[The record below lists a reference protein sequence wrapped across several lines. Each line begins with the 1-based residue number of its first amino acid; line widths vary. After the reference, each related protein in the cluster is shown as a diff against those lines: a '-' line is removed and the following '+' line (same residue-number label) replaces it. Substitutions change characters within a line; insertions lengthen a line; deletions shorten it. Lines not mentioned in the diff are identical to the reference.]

1 MKTKL
6 SDADSLPHETGGAAF
21 LPNNIGDAAFLP
33 QNNINDFRQECRNS
47 YQFLEKNQY
56 VHIWGTNLPHWH
68 QDGKTQF
75 VTFRLADSIP
85 QSKIEELKVYKQEW
99 MKAHPF
105 PWSQEVQEEYNHN
118 ILVKCDR
125 WIDAGYGSC
134 ILKRPDIRKIVEDAL
149 LFYDGKRYIIHC
161 YVIMPNHVHV
171 LLTPIDGHNVTS
183 VFSRVKGFSA
193 HSINKVLGQ
202 KGTIWQP
209 GIFDRIVR
217 NLNNFLHYI
226 VYIQNNPQ
234 YLDPDEYTLGGA
246 AFLPQNDNNDF
257 RQECRN
263 S

>member
-6 SDADSLPHETGGAAF
+6 SDAAFLPHEIGDAAFLPHKIGDAAFLPQKIGDADSLPHETGGAAF

-105 PWSQEVQEEYNHN
+105 PWSQEVQEEYT
-118 ILVKCDR
+118 
-125 WIDAGYGSC
+125 G
-134 ILKRPDIRKIVEDAL
+134 
-149 LFYDGKRYIIHC
+149 
-161 YVIMPNHVHV
+161 
-171 LLTPIDGHNVTS
+171 
-183 VFSRVKGFSA
+183 
-193 HSINKVLGQ
+193 
-202 KGTIWQP
+202 
-209 GIFDRIVR
+209 
-217 NLNNFLHYI
+217 
-226 VYIQNNPQ
+226 
-234 YLDPDEYTLGGA
+234 
-246 AFLPQNDNNDF
+246 
-257 RQECRN
+257 
-263 S
+263 